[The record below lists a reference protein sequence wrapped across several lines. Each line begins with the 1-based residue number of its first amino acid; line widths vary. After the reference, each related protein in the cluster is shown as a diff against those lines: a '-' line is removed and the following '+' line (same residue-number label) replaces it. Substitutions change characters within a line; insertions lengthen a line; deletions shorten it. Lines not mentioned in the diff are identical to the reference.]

1 MHIKS
6 HILFILL
13 LAFAIMMT
21 NTAYSKENIKTS
33 EILDNN
39 DLPGFYLIRFTQ
51 EIEKWDDVIDKRP
64 VQKDIDK
71 MNPDLGYLKST
82 MIIFNSELWSTFSK
96 KEWKNR
102 KEIKKGKK
110 PYLNIQI
117 DRNIFGSK
125 DGAIL
130 WLKMCFVRHP
140 MNEGSFSG
148 DSIGD
153 ICWSKSEGDSLRL
166 MCFVK
171 GNTVVR
177 VIIQRKNGYKTD
189 CGLDEYT
196 ERIAKT
202 IVSRL

>member
-1 MHIKS
+1 MHKKS
-6 HILFILL
+6 YILYILL
-13 LAFAIMMT
+13 VFAIMMT
-21 NTAYSKENIKTS
+21 NAACSEENIKTS

-39 DLPGFYLIRFTQ
+39 DLPGFHLIRFTQ
-51 EIEKWDDVIDKRP
+51 EIEKWDDVIDRRL

-71 MNPDLGYLKST
+71 MKPDLGYLKST
-82 MIIFNSELWSTFSK
+82 KITFNSELWSTFSK

-166 MCFVK
+166 LYFIK
-171 GNTVVR
+171 GNTVVKLL
-177 VIIQRKNGYKTD
+177 IQRKNGYKID

-196 ERIAKT
+196 ENIAKT